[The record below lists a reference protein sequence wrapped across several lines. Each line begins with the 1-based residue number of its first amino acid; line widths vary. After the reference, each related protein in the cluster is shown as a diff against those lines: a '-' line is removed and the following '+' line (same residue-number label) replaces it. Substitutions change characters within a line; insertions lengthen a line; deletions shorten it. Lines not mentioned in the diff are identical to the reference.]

1 MNKALASNKN
11 TYCSIYFL
19 LSISLLTYL
28 PVQAGQLSIQFEN
41 DGLFASDGNYTNG
54 FALAWESKTLQ
65 NYQPQYKSSMPL
77 LFQWQHSMR
86 FPLNKNKSAW
96 GVKVSQR
103 MWTPND
109 IGITGSQNNDRP
121 YVGLV
126 ELESHTADYGSF
138 FSQKNWLA
146 LGVIGPK
153 ARAERVQTKV
163 HQVTGS
169 TIPQGWQYQV
179 EEQITAQFA
188 YEVDSLFYRNRK
200 YRGKYFTNSQWEV
213 SGFSHVALGNLNTQA
228 SLGLLF
234 RWGTMLPNSFG
245 RLSSHFGHIGNLTEA
260 LHGSH
265 LTTYVRLGLGY
276 RFNDLSI
283 EGSLPYDSL
292 IELQHKQATASIGFS
307 WALEDFALTWSLN
320 SYTRAYHSD
329 IKPWHSY
336 GSLTL
341 SCAL

>member
-1 MNKALASNKN
+1 M
-11 TYCSIYFL
+11 
-19 LSISLLTYL
+19 
-28 PVQAGQLSIQFEN
+28 PVQAGQLSIQLEN
-41 DGLFASDGNYTNG
+41 DGLFTRDGNYTNG
-54 FALAWESKTLQ
+54 FALAWESKPLL
-65 NYQPQYKSSMPL
+65 NYQPQYKSDIPL
-77 LFQWQHSMR
+77 LFQWQHNMR
-86 FPLNKNKSAW
+86 FPENKNQSAW

-109 IGITGSQNNDRP
+109 IGITGSQKNDRP

-126 ELESHTADYGSF
+126 ELESHTADYGRS
-138 FSQKNWLA
+138 FSQKNWLS

-188 YEVDSLFYRNRK
+188 YEVDSLFYRSSK
-200 YRGKYFTNSQWEV
+200 YRGQYFTNSQWEV
-213 SGFSHVALGNLNTQA
+213 SGFSHIALGNLNTQA
-228 SLGLLF
+228 SFGFLF
-234 RWGTMLPNSFG
+234 RWGTMLASSFG

-292 IELQHKQATASIGFS
+292 VEMQHKQAKASIGFN

-320 SYTRAYHSD
+320 SYTRAYRSD

-341 SCAL
+341 SCTL